1 MKLRLLGINVSIQP
15 RQASDIELHV
25 EGTLFS
31 VHINPYY
38 LRLVLPGSVIE
49 DDDSSAVYDADQGY
63 LTVTL
68 TKSTPGEDFKDLDVL
83 ARLLAPPKLD
93 TSHTPTQPLIEVMDS
108 QDGNDDTVSLEDLS
122 QDQRDLLEGR
132 ILILFFSS
140 RFH

>member
-1 MKLRLLGINVSIQP
+1 M
-15 RQASDIELHV
+15 
-25 EGTLFS
+25 
-31 VHINPYY
+31 
-38 LRLVLPGSVIE
+38 
-49 DDDSSAVYDADQGY
+49 
-63 LTVTL
+63 TL

>member
-93 TSHTPTQPLIEVMDS
+93 TSNAPTQPLIEVMDS
-108 QDGNDDTVSLEDLS
+108 QDGNDDTVSLQELS

-132 ILILFFSS
+132 ILILFF
-140 RFH
+140 